1 MRIMRYTRSKI
12 KSNRHFFFLLQEL
25 KKKGSKVQPK
35 LQPTRELRDNDRRDM
50 AVRAR
55 VRIELGAEGFRKWC
69 ELGVK
74 DYDFLARAYGIV

>member
-1 MRIMRYTRSKI
+1 MSRVRI
-12 KSNRHFFFLLQEL
+12 KSTKHFFWRLNEL
-25 KKKGSKVQPK
+25 KRKGSKVQPK

-55 VRIELGAEGFRKWC
+55 VRIELGSEGFKKWC

-74 DYDFLARAYGIV
+74 DYDFLARAYGIA

>member
-1 MRIMRYTRSKI
+1 MSRVKI
-12 KSNRHFFFLLQEL
+12 KSTKHFFWRLNEL
-25 KKKGSKVQPK
+25 KRKGSKVQPK

-55 VRIELGAEGFRKWC
+55 VRIELGAEGYKKWC

-74 DYDFLARAYGIV
+74 DYDFLARAYGIA

>member
-1 MRIMRYTRSKI
+1 MSRVRI
-12 KSNRHFFFLLQEL
+12 KSTKHFFWRLNEL
-25 KKKGSKVQPK
+25 KRKGSKVQPK

-55 VRIELGAEGFRKWC
+55 VRIELGAEGFKKWC

>member
-1 MRIMRYTRSKI
+1 MSRVRI
-12 KSNRHFFFLLQEL
+12 KSTKHFFWRLNEL
-25 KKKGSKVQPK
+25 KRKGSKVQPK

-55 VRIELGAEGFRKWC
+55 VRIELGAEGFKKWC

-74 DYDFLARAYGIV
+74 DYDFLARAYGIA

>member
-1 MRIMRYTRSKI
+1 MSRVRI
-12 KSNRHFFFLLQEL
+12 KSTKHFFWRLNEL
-25 KKKGSKVQPK
+25 KRKGSRVHPK

-55 VRIELGAEGFRKWC
+55 VRIELGAEGFKKWC

-74 DYDFLARAYGIV
+74 DYDFLARAYGIA

>member
-1 MRIMRYTRSKI
+1 MSRVKI
-12 KSNRHFFFLLQEL
+12 KSTKHFFWRLNEL
-25 KKKGSKVQPK
+25 KRKGSKVQPK

-55 VRIELGAEGFRKWC
+55 VRIELGSEGFKKWC

-74 DYDFLARAYGIV
+74 DYDFLARAYGIA

>member
-1 MRIMRYTRSKI
+1 MSRVRI
-12 KSNRHFFFLLQEL
+12 KSTKHFFWRLNEL
-25 KKKGSKVQPK
+25 KRKGSRVQPK

-55 VRIELGAEGFRKWC
+55 VRIELGSEGFKKWC

-74 DYDFLARAYGIV
+74 DYDFLARAYGIA

>member
-1 MRIMRYTRSKI
+1 MSRVKI
-12 KSNRHFFFLLQEL
+12 KSTKHFFWRLNEL
-25 KKKGSKVQPK
+25 KRKGSKVQPK

-55 VRIELGAEGFRKWC
+55 VRIELGEAGFKKWC
-69 ELGVK
+69 ALGVK

>member
-1 MRIMRYTRSKI
+1 MSRVKI
-12 KSNRHFFFLLQEL
+12 KSTKHFFWRLNEL
-25 KKKGSKVQPK
+25 KRKGSKVQPK

-55 VRIELGAEGFRKWC
+55 VRIELGAEGFKKWC

-74 DYDFLARAYGIV
+74 DYDFLARAYGIA

>member
-1 MRIMRYTRSKI
+1 MSRVRI
-12 KSNRHFFFLLQEL
+12 KSTKHFFWRLNEL
-25 KKKGSKVQPK
+25 KRKGSKVQPK

-55 VRIELGAEGFRKWC
+55 VRIELGAEGFKKWC
-69 ELGVK
+69 ALGVK